1 AVAINSSGDIFAGT
15 AGGVFRSTDN
25 GDNWS
30 EINTGLANTDIR
42 ALAINSNDH
51 IFAGTAGGLF
61 RSTDNGDNWL
71 EINAGLPTNTAVGT
85 LAINSGGDVF
95 AGSNRG
101 VFRSTDNGNNWN
113 QMNTGLTSTRV
124 AALAINSL
132 GEIFAGTSG
141 GVFRST
147 DNGDNWNEINTG
159 LTNSNVSALA
169 TNSTGH
175 IFAGTSG
182 AGVFRSLA
190 STTKVEEVASARP
203 SSFVLEQNYPNPFNP
218 STTIEFAL
226 EKRSPVKLKVFDITG
241 REVARLVD
249 DMLTPGSYKVV
260 FNATGLPSGIYFY
273 RIKAGK
279 YTHTKKLMLLK

>member
-1 AVAINSSGDIFAGT
+1 MRPFVKVSSMYSQLTILVVLIAGTVMAQTDFWEQTNGPFGGTISAFAINSAGDIFAGT
-15 AGGVFRSTDN
+15 AGGVFRT
-25 GDNWS
+25 
-30 EINTGLANTDIR
+30 
-42 ALAINSNDH
+42 
-51 IFAGTAGGLF
+51 
-61 RSTDNGDNWL
+61 
-71 EINAGLPTNTAVGT
+71 
-85 LAINSGGDVF
+85 
-95 AGSNRG
+95 
-101 VFRSTDNGNNWN
+101 
-113 QMNTGLTSTRV
+113 
-124 AALAINSL
+124 
-132 GEIFAGTSG
+132 
-141 GVFRST
+141 T

-249 DMLTPGSYKVV
+249 DILTPGSYKVV